1 MRMDIDEA
9 GRECQTARVDF
20 AFAAGK
26 SFFQRDDLPSRDRD
40 ASALRLGA
48 AAVNDIGVLDYQIV
62 AHRILLISARS
73 RTSPGKSLFHSRLT
87 LMHRVVERQRT
98 SIHRRPSLRSRKDRR
113 GSGRLGPPRTYAL
126 TGFGGPRMFVA
137 CLT

>member
-48 AAVNDIGVLDYQIV
+48 AAVNDIGVLDYQII
-62 AHRILLISARS
+62 AHRILLTRKPDESRQVLISLAIDS
-73 RTSPGKSLFHSRLT
+73 NAPG
-87 LMHRVVERQRT
+87 
-98 SIHRRPSLRSRKDRR
+98 RRASKNIYTPSTESAI
-113 GSGRLGPPRTYAL
+113 SE
-126 TGFGGPRMFVA
+126 
-137 CLT
+137 

>member
-9 GRECQTARVDF
+9 GRERQTARVDF

-48 AAVNDIGVLDYQIV
+48 AAVNDIGVLDYQII
-62 AHRILLISARS
+62 AHRILLTRKPDES
-73 RTSPGKSLFHSRLT
+73 GKSRQVLISLAIDSNAPGRRASK
-87 LMHRVVERQRT
+87 RVYVPSTNQERG
-98 SIHRRPSLRSRKDRR
+98 HPDKLD
-113 GSGRLGPPRTYAL
+113 P
-126 TGFGGPRMFVA
+126 GGNW
-137 CLT
+137 